1 LRLPPSLAW
10 ARAKAC
16 LWGTA
21 TAEPFKSNNKG
32 DTAMINDLNRIQLMG
47 RLGADAEQ
55 KSPKHPVT
63 FSIATSSRWTD
74 EAGDRHS
81 RTDWTPIVVF
91 NNLAKYAA
99 KLKKGDRVYV
109 EGELRS
115 SKYDKTVGSETLK
128 LTSYEVFAVQIER
141 VATKSDDGEDTGDTE

>member
-1 LRLPPSLAW
+1 
-10 ARAKAC
+10 
-16 LWGTA
+16 
-21 TAEPFKSNNKG
+21 
-32 DTAMINDLNRIQLMG
+32 MINDLNRIQLMG

-55 KSPKHPVT
+55 KSPRHPVT

-74 EAGDRHS
+74 EGGGRQS

-91 NNLAKYAA
+91 NNLAKYAT

-115 SKYDKTVGSETLK
+115 SRYDKVVGSETLK
-128 LTSYEVFAVQIER
+128 LTSYEVFAVQLER
-141 VATKSDDGEDTGDTE
+141 VATKGDDSDDSQDTGTE